1 MLEIMKKVIIDAIK
15 KYKWRI
21 LLQTIFLGINI
32 YLLTL
37 PPQII
42 GNIVDMLYD
51 IDTNKQNILNN
62 TYYLLGICIILLV
75 VRNIW
80 KYLETNISR
89 GFERDI
95 KIDLFKRFLK
105 LKLKDIQNIKN
116 GEIMSYFVK
125 DTNEIRSALYR
136 ILSHGVRIVFT
147 FIIAIFE
154 MTKNVSLQLTIA
166 VIFPILIGSY
176 LVVKIKKYVE
186 KSFKKSQEK
195 FTQMSEYIQESTD
208 SIRTTKAYAC
218 EGEQLKEF
226 IRKNKKVKQSDNTV
240 EIFSNL
246 LKMSLN
252 ICFGICYSISLLY
265 GSKLVLDGKITIGE
279 LVAFNGYI
287 ALFVGPI
294 SWLPALISRFK
305 RAQISYKR
313 LEKVYELESEK
324 INQKSNVIK
333 EKLEGN
339 ITIKDLNFSYPGIID
354 KTLENINIEI
364 KKGETLGIIGTI
376 GSGKTTLMNLL
387 TRLYSIPNGKILI
400 DGKDINEIPI
410 ITLRNNICYITQDN
424 FLFSSSLRDNISL
437 FKEEYEEDEIK
448 ESTKKAIVYED
459 INKMPKGINTI
470 IGERGGDLSGG
481 QKQRV
486 AISRAFLKNSRILI
500 FDDTFSALDNRTSE
514 KLIQNIKELSEGK
527 TCIIISNKISDVKY
541 SDKIIVLDNGNIIE
555 RGTHEELICN
565 NGIYSEFY
573 KQQSTKAEASIL
585 T

>member
-294 SWLPALISRFK
+294 S
-305 RAQISYKR
+305 
-313 LEKVYELESEK
+313 
-324 INQKSNVIK
+324 
-333 EKLEGN
+333 
-339 ITIKDLNFSYPGIID
+339 
-354 KTLENINIEI
+354 
-364 KKGETLGIIGTI
+364 
-376 GSGKTTLMNLL
+376 
-387 TRLYSIPNGKILI
+387 
-400 DGKDINEIPI
+400 
-410 ITLRNNICYITQDN
+410 
-424 FLFSSSLRDNISL
+424 
-437 FKEEYEEDEIK
+437 
-448 ESTKKAIVYED
+448 
-459 INKMPKGINTI
+459 
-470 IGERGGDLSGG
+470 
-481 QKQRV
+481 
-486 AISRAFLKNSRILI
+486 
-500 FDDTFSALDNRTSE
+500 
-514 KLIQNIKELSEGK
+514 
-527 TCIIISNKISDVKY
+527 
-541 SDKIIVLDNGNIIE
+541 
-555 RGTHEELICN
+555 
-565 NGIYSEFY
+565 
-573 KQQSTKAEASIL
+573 
-585 T
+585 